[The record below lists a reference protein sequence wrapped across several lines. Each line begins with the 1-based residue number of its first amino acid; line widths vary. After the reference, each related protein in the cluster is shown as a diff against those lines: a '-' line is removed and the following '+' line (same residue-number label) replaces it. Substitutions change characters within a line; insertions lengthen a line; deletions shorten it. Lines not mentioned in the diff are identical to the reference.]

1 MQPPIGVSDFRKL
14 IETRDSDEQPYL
26 FVDKSLFIKEIIDD
40 LTEVKLFTRPRRFGK
55 TLNMSMLHHF
65 FSKEI
70 DNKETK
76 NLFENLKIIKHEQYV
91 IKHQG
96 QYPVIFLTFKDIK
109 SQSFKEAY
117 NDLCKLLSTLYEQHE
132 KIILSE
138 SILTSRQKDQYRRVL
153 DRKAP
158 ISDIKTALKDLTF
171 YLHKSY
177 GVKPIVLID
186 EYDTPIQSAYIQKY
200 YEKMIRFMRDFLSAG
215 LKDNSHLEKAIL
227 TGILRVSK
235 ESLFSGLNNLKTYS
249 LLNARYGGYFGFTDP
264 EVVEL
269 LEKTNLSKEIPIIKE
284 WYNGYQIGD
293 TVIYNPWSIVN
304 YIQERGKL
312 SSYWVN
318 TSDNALI
325 KDLISQSNIGFK
337 AQFELLLQ
345 DKPIEMLINEYIV
358 FTNLETNESAIWAL
372 LLMSGYLKAT
382 VIKEEGTNVLCRLQ
396 IPNKEVKDLYRTFIA
411 EWLSGVNNATVFN
424 QFLNNLLIG
433 NIADFEYQLKE
444 IMLKTFSVHD
454 IKSREPE
461 KFFHGFML
469 GLTACID
476 AEKYTIDSNKEAGFG
491 RYDIIIAPKDPNK
504 LGIILEIKSV
514 GNNMSNLKIAAEE
527 ALIQIDTKK
536 YEKTIL
542 FKGVKSYLK
551 IGVAFSGKELSIAH
565 YLNSNGIT

>member
-76 NLFENLKIIKHEQYV
+76 NLFENLKIIKYEQYV

-117 NDLCKLLSTLYEQHE
+117 NDLCKLLSTLYEQYE

-153 DRKAP
+153 DRQAP

-171 YLHKSY
+171 CLHKSY
-177 GVKPIVLID
+177 GVKPIILID

-424 QFLNNLLIG
+424 QFTNRQYSRFRISTKG
-433 NIADFEYQLKE
+433 NYVENF
-444 IMLKTFSVHD
+444 
-454 IKSREPE
+454 
-461 KFFHGFML
+461 
-469 GLTACID
+469 
-476 AEKYTIDSNKEAGFG
+476 
-491 RYDIIIAPKDPNK
+491 
-504 LGIILEIKSV
+504 
-514 GNNMSNLKIAAEE
+514 
-527 ALIQIDTKK
+527 
-536 YEKTIL
+536 
-542 FKGVKSYLK
+542 
-551 IGVAFSGKELSIAH
+551 
-565 YLNSNGIT
+565 